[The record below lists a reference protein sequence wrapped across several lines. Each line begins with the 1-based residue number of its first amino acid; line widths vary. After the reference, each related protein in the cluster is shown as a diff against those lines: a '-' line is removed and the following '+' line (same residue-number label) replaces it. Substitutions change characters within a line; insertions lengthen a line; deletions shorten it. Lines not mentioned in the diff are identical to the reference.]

1 MSKERELTEKEI
13 KKYNLRNKRKISG
26 GTKSDYKG
34 LEFTFLEPDEKATKK
49 AKEIEKDAVG
59 LIGYKEPVKRN
70 TGGSATNKKTY
81 QVISPSEFHGAGPHI
96 TDSSVLLAKT
106 SGSMT
111 KKEARK
117 AGLTGAGKRS
127 ATNKV
132 IKRKSGGSARGTQ
145 GQTSGKNFSGIY

>member
-1 MSKERELTEKEI
+1 MARYSFRNATDKELTAGLNSSNQDENDAAMEEQMRRLKAGKVPTTANTMNKLATQDPGKEKPI
-13 KKYNLRNKRKISG
+13 
-26 GTKSDYKG
+26 
-34 LEFTFLEPDEKATKK
+34 
-49 AKEIEKDAVG
+49 
-59 LIGYKEPVKRN
+59 KRN
-70 TGGSATNKKTY
+70 TGGTATNKKTY

-132 IKRKSGGSARGTQ
+132 IKRKSGGSAKGTQ